1 MHMPK
6 TVTLRLSDETYKKLS
21 MAAVE
26 DSRSI
31 ANLIETLALRKL
43 NEDMFVDKFE
53 MEEITSNPSLLK
65 KLEKGRKDAR
75 LKKGILIG

>member
-1 MHMPK
+1 MPK
-6 TVTLRLSDETYKKLS
+6 TVTLRLSDETYKKLR

-53 MEEITSNPSLLK
+53 MEEITSNQSLLT
-65 KLEKGRKDAR
+65 KLEKGHKDAR
-75 LKKGILIG
+75 LKKGLLIG

>member
-1 MHMPK
+1 MPK
-6 TVTLRLSDETYKKLS
+6 TVTLRLSDETYKKLR

-53 MEEITSNPSLLK
+53 MEEITSNQSLLY
-65 KLEKGRKDAR
+65 
-75 LKKGILIG
+75 